1 MCTCVCVCVCKC
13 EWTYRKCLF
22 VYKRVKKIRNE
33 KSVIANVCI
42 WGQVCVCLYANLCVC
57 VYYGGFIKC
66 LETPG
71 GSGEGG
77 VMNK

>member
-1 MCTCVCVCVCKC
+1 MYAYGDKCVYVCMP
-13 EWTYRKCLF
+13 
-22 VYKRVKKIRNE
+22 I
-33 KSVIANVCI
+33 
-42 WGQVCVCLYANLCVC
+42 CVC

-77 VMNK
+77 VMNKELIQKERNN

>member
-1 MCTCVCVCVCKC
+1 MYAYGDKCVYVCMPMCVCVLVC
-13 EWTYRKCLF
+13 
-22 VYKRVKKIRNE
+22 
-33 KSVIANVCI
+33 S
-42 WGQVCVCLYANLCVC
+42 C

>member
-1 MCTCVCVCVCKC
+1 MYAYGDKCMYVCMPICV
-13 EWTYRKCLF
+13 
-22 VYKRVKKIRNE
+22 
-33 KSVIANVCI
+33 
-42 WGQVCVCLYANLCVC
+42 CVC